1 MDVHAGF
8 GGVGCWVRGCDGDDI
23 FLLLGRQFA
32 GLFDGKLFLP
42 CGVEIGN
49 YFLCVFY
56 WHFGI
61 WFDKRKIAWFFLLLL
76 LFFLVF
82 LYSFPSFLL
91 RYLHA

>member
-1 MDVHAGF
+1 MVM
-8 GGVGCWVRGCDGDDI
+8 I
-23 FLLLGRQFA
+23 FFYFLLLLGRQFA

-42 CGVEIGN
+42 RGVEIGN

-61 WFDKRKIAWFFLLLL
+61 WFDKQKIAWFSFSS
-76 LFFLVF
+76 FFSVSILI
-82 LYSFPSFLL
+82 SPSLL